1 MSTLD
6 LQFNQLKDMID
17 LNDKSYQI
25 LILNKNY
32 LRYIPFECIPPSVK
46 HLSLDQNEL
55 RRLEIDVPM
64 PNLET
69 LSAELNSIKYLDISV
84 YLPSLNTLNIRKNK
98 IESLQFLHCMPNL
111 KHLNLSFNK
120 IQVLDK
126 LPTTLETLNVSF
138 CDLQLI
144 QSRLP
149 PNVKEVTLIGNSL
162 KMGSIPLSWG
172 TSLRKLNLADNLL
185 TEFPKRLPD
194 SIEELYLQQNQIV
207 EIPSKLPSNLKVLNL
222 SGNRIRSVPSSS
234 NVRLQIL
241 SLSNNQI
248 SQDLSTQKVT
258 WASHC
263 IALNNWNEPIHH
275 TSQRILRRCWKR
287 YLLKIRSRHLFRAR
301 KIYDELMMVALHPD
315 HILQTDVFSPEWFR
329 LKS

>member
-6 LQFNQLKDMID
+6 LQFNQLKDMLD

-32 LRYIPFECIPPSVK
+32 LRYLPFECVPITVK
-46 HLSLDQNEL
+46 HLALDQNEL
-55 RRLEIDVPM
+55 KRLEIDVPM

-69 LSAELNSIKYLDISV
+69 LSAEMNHIKYFDLSV
-84 YLPSLNTLNIRKNK
+84 YLPSLHTLNIRKNK
-98 IESLQFLHCMPNL
+98 IENLSFLHCMPNL
-111 KHLNLSFNK
+111 KHLNLSFNN
-120 IQVLDK
+120 IQVVDK
-126 LPTTLETLNVSF
+126 LPSTLETLNASF
-138 CDLQLI
+138 ATVQLL

-149 PNVKEVTLIGNSL
+149 LSLKELTLVGNSL
-162 KMGSIPLSWG
+162 KMGSIPLTWG
-172 TSLRKLNLADNLL
+172 TSLRKLNLSDNLL

-194 SIEELYLQQNQIV
+194 TVEELYLQNNQIT
-207 EIPSKLPSNLKVLNL
+207 EIPSNLPSNLKVLNL
-222 SGNRIRSVPSSS
+222 SGNKIRSLPAKMTI
-234 NVRLQIL
+234 RLQIL
-241 SLSNNQI
+241 MLSNNQI
-248 SQDLSTQKVT
+248 CQDFTKEKVA

-275 TSQRILRRCWKR
+275 TSQSILRKCWKR
-287 YLLKIRSRHLFRAR
+287 YLLKIRSRHIFRAR